1 MRHDRRRCSTGSPH
15 VKKRQVW
22 AATGVCFLAKPVMA
36 RDCGCGALREKMT
49 PLQTSMCTA
58 TDYPV
63 ADWLMYPLTESRKVA
78 ILQSCPGPALTT
90 CSLTG

>member
-1 MRHDRRRCSTGSPH
+1 MCS
-15 VKKRQVW
+15 
-22 AATGVCFLAKPVMA
+22 
-36 RDCGCGALREKMT
+36 
-49 PLQTSMCTA
+49 A

-63 ADWLMYPLTESRKVA
+63 TERLMYLLTDRRKVA